1 MGDRTHASL
10 HGETGASLI
19 NYCSRISAGKIIPAF
34 FKFVEQDCFYRLFE
48 IMKRCLI
55 LICMCLAA
63 LSCDRAHDCTLS
75 GLCAGDFRAEVDG
88 KTTSF
93 YTLTNSNGME
103 VCVTDYG
110 ARILSIMVPDRRG
123 RMTNVVVGFDNIADY
138 LAKPVSH
145 GAVIGRYAN
154 RIADA
159 SFVLDGQRYDL
170 DRNSGQNCIHGG
182 TKSWKVQMFSARQ
195 PYSSTLVLTIDSPDR
210 EMGFPGNVHAEV
222 TYKVTEDNALDISY
236 TATTD
241 KPTVLNLTSHSFFNL
256 SGKRDYEIW
265 DHVLYVDADR
275 YTPVNEGKVPTGEI
289 LPARDGGIDY
299 TVPRPPDR
307 EFDINM
313 VLNHPGDTNVVAASL
328 YAPDTGIRMD
338 VYTDQPGMVTYVKGT
353 SVCLETQNFP
363 DSPNQPAFPSS
374 VLRPGETY
382 RHRCIYRFSTGRLQL

>member
-1 MGDRTHASL
+1 
-10 HGETGASLI
+10 
-19 NYCSRISAGKIIPAF
+19 
-34 FKFVEQDCFYRLFE
+34 
-48 IMKRCLI
+48 MKKCLI
-55 LICMCLAA
+55 IIAMCLAVH
-63 LSCDRAHDCTLS
+63 SCEINREHTMS
-75 GLCAGDFRAEVDG
+75 GLRTGDFRAEVDG
-88 KTTSF
+88 KTTSL
-93 YTLTNSNGME
+93 YTLTNSKGME

-123 RMTNVVVGFDNIADY
+123 RMTNVIVGFDNIAEY

-145 GAVIGRYAN
+145 GAVIGRFAN
-154 RIADA
+154 RIGNA
-159 SFVLDGQRYDL
+159 SFVLDGQRYEL

-182 TKSWKVQMFSARQ
+182 AKGWRMQVFSAHQ
-195 PYSSTLVLTIDSPDR
+195 PDSSTLVLAIDSPDG

-236 TATTD
+236 KAVTD

-275 YTPVNEGKVPTGEI
+275 YTPVNDAKVPTGEL
-289 LPARDGGIDY
+289 LPAGNVGIGY
-299 TVPRPPDR
+299 KVPRPPDR

-313 VLNHPGDTNVVAASL
+313 VLDHPGDTSIIAASL

-338 VYTDQPGMVTYVKGT
+338 VYTDQPGIVTYVKST